1 MLDVI
6 ILCGGR
12 GTRMG
17 SLTYDLPKTLVP
29 IRDKPILWYII
40 VGLYSQGVRHFILPT
55 GYKHEAINKY
65 LLTINFPDIKF
76 STIFTGENTS
86 ISNRIEK
93 VKKHIQTENFLIING
108 DCISSFNI
116 NKLIDFHQKK
126 NNLVTLLT
134 CKITSQFGLISSN
147 ELGVD
152 SFIRDQEINEFV
164 SYLDIEKKQLF
175 SIYSG
180 ICCVS
185 LNSIKAFSLKDV
197 NNFEQIFF
205 NHIIKLNRIHCL
217 SIIDFWYAVETQ
229 KDFEILN
236 DSNNKLKNI
245 KDFSFYKS
253 KLDTFYKSIG

>member
-65 LLTINFPDIKF
+65 LLT
-76 STIFTGENTS
+76 